1 MRIVGVVSF
10 ANYEEVLKKC
20 DQKLSR
26 KKKSIN
32 GRKENGK
39 VRATSIQIRQLWTLC
54 ERLNNFRLYSSLT

>member
-26 KKKSIN
+26 KKSIN
-32 GRKENGK
+32 GRKENEK
-39 VRATSIQIRQLWTLC
+39 VRATSIQIRQLQTLC